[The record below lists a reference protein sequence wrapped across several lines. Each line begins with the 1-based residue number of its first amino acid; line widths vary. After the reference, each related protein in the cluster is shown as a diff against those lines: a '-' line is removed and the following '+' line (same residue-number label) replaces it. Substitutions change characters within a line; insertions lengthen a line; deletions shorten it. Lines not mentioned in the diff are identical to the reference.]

1 MTEIEPALTLEG
13 ARNNLHFSQKEVA
26 EALGMSIKTY
36 ADYEKYRK
44 VLRTDKAFEFA
55 KLVRQPFDSII
66 FLPKD
71 YETFVVGKKDLL
83 TKGMTV

>member
-1 MTEIEPALTLEG
+1 MTGIEPAFTLEG

-26 EALGMSIKTY
+26 EALGISTKT
-36 ADYEKYRK
+36 YEKYRK

-55 KLVRQPFDSII
+55 KLVKLPFDSII

-71 YETFVVGKKDLL
+71 YETFVVGKKYLL
-83 TKGMTV
+83 TKGETV

>member
-1 MTEIEPALTLEG
+1 MTGIEPAFTLEG

-26 EALGMSIKTY
+26 EALGMSTKTY

-55 KLVRQPFDSII
+55 KLVK
-66 FLPKD
+66 LPLIRLFFCPK
-71 YETFVVGKKDLL
+71 T
-83 TKGMTV
+83 TKHL